1 MQNRYRNQ
9 NARSHKQTSR
19 DSSRGNSF
27 IEGFNEGFSGRQGQ
41 QYRGRMEN
49 DYANDQGYRD
59 YRDMSESGLRN
70 EYNYDR
76 SDDGG
81 YLYQQESQRT
91 PRHEQQFRGEQF
103 RSESRDNRLASD
115 SYRQDS
121 DWARGGDWRQNDS
134 SASRTPMDLTG
145 RYSQDYMGRFENPE
159 RQNDSY
165 LTRHGADSYQSAQ
178 SWQYPQERNFSANRY
193 GSSSYGGE
201 RSYNNYADSTNRSHN
216 MATGHSSPSS
226 EYYGTRH
233 DLNAGSRFGQTSQ
246 YGQTGQFSGKGPKG
260 YRRSDERIREDVCE
274 ALEQHPSVDASEID
288 VAVKDGIAT
297 LTGTIQSRQMKRQ
310 AEECVEGVRGI
321 SDVKN
326 ELRVDTMTASQGVTS
341 ETSATE
347 AGSRST
353 LNGNRTSQQT
363 GRGSSTTSSSTS
375 ATKQ

>member
-9 NARSHKQTSR
+9 NTRSQKQTSP
-19 DSSRGNSF
+19 DSARGNSF

-49 DYANDQGYRD
+49 DYANDQGYRN
-59 YRDMSESGLRN
+59 YKDMAESGLRN
-70 EYNYDR
+70 DYNYDR

-81 YLYQQESQRT
+81 YLYPYEPQRAY
-91 PRHEQQFRGEQF
+91 HGQQFRNEQF
-103 RSESRDNRLASD
+103 RNESRDNRQASD
-115 SYRQDS
+115 SYRHDS
-121 DWARGGDWRQNDS
+121 DWSRGGDWRENDS
-134 SASRTPMDLTG
+134 SSSRTPMDLSG
-145 RYSQDYMGRFENPE
+145 RYSQDYMSRYEAPE

-165 LTRHGADSYQSAQ
+165 LTRHGADSYQSSQ
-178 SWQYPQERNFSANRY
+178 SWQYPQERNFSATRY
-193 GSSSYGGE
+193 GSASQGGE
-201 RSYNNYADSTNRSHN
+201 RSYNNYAGSGERTHN

-274 ALEQHPSVDASEID
+274 ALEHHPSVDASEID
-288 VAVKDGIAT
+288 VTVKEGIAT

-321 SDVKN
+321 NDVKN
-326 ELRVDTMTASQGVTS
+326 ELRVDTMNASQGTTS

-347 AGSRST
+347 AGSRGT

-363 GRGSSTTSSSTS
+363 GRSSSSTS
-375 ATKQ
+375 SSASATKQ